1 MRCKAI
7 YTLRGLRESL
17 NLNPKEMAER
27 VGISEDTWRNY
38 ESYDLY
44 PDIIVVNKIESISG
58 VNYNDINFYILI
70 TVKP

>member
-17 NLNPKEMAER
+17 DLTPKEMAER

-38 ESYDLY
+38 ENYKSY
-44 PDIIVVNKIESISG
+44 PDIIVINKIESISA
-58 VNYNDINFYILI
+58 VNYNDINFLPPDYC
-70 TVKP
+70 